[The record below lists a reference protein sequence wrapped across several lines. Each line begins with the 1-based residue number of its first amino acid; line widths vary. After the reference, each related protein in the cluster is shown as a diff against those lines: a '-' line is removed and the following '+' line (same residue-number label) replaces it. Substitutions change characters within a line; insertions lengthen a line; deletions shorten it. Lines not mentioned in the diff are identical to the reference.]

1 MESYFTRKRIPY
13 TVRDIRTDQQAHE
26 EWRERYRGEIIPLIV
41 FGDGKRIVDGCDI
54 RAIERVLREL
64 GRKPKGPTQGRK
76 GAQAQRPLI

>member
-13 TVRDIRTDQQAHE
+13 TVRDIRKDQQARE

-41 FGDGKRIVDGCDI
+41 FDDGKRIVDGCDI

-64 GRKPKGPTQGRK
+64 GRKPKGSTQRRK
-76 GAQAQRPLI
+76 GAEAQRPLI